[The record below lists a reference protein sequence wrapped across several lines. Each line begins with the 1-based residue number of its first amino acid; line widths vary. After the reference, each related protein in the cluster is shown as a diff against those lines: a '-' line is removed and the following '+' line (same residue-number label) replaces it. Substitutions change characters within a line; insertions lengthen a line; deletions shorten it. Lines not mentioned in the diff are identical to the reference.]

1 MLTTF
6 LTPNS
11 KQTVQFAHILM
22 LGAHAR
28 MNVPIQSNVYAG
40 MSENLTQRLNVE
52 PCLYTSSRK
61 SVAKG
66 VELCLLKSASLEDSL
81 EAIFHCPRL
90 NEFALLTTQNI
101 GISAIG

>member
-28 MNVPIQSNVYAG
+28 MNVPIQCYVYSG
-40 MSENLTQRLNVE
+40 MPENLTQRLYVK

-61 SVAKG
+61 SVPKG
-66 VELCLLKSASLEDSL
+66 VELCLLKSASLEDGF
-81 EAIFHCPRL
+81 EAILHCPRF
-90 NEFALLTTQNI
+90 NEFALLTAQNI

>member
-11 KQTVQFAHILM
+11 KQAVQFAHILM
-22 LGAHAR
+22 LCPHTR
-28 MNVPIQSNVYAG
+28 MNVSIQSNVYTG
-40 MSENLTQRLNVE
+40 VSENLTQRLYVK

-61 SVAKG
+61 SVPKG

-81 EAIFHCPRL
+81 EAILHCPRF
-90 NEFALLTTQNI
+90 NEFALLTAQNI